1 VQERAV
7 RELTPEQER
16 AVRRRDGSLL
26 VRAGAGTG
34 KTTVLVERFVQ
45 AVIEDGVEVEQ
56 VLAITFTEKAAA
68 EMRSRV
74 RRRFLDLGRR
84 DDARAAESAWIS
96 TIHGLCARILRAHAL
111 SAGIDPA
118 FRVLDELEAERIA
131 ADAFDGALE
140 EFMGVGAT
148 AGAAADGER
157 SAPDPERSA
166 PDGER
171 SAPDPDRVEMV
182 AAYTPDRLRDMVRTA
197 YSHLRSRGERHPRLD
212 PTLPPRP
219 AGERERLDAAASA
232 ALAELAVAPGGV
244 SVERAIASIEARGPL
259 KGANAKALC
268 TDACEE
274 YREAFAAHDALEVA
288 EREHRDHTM
297 LRALLELYG
306 DRYTAA
312 KRERS
317 ALDFEDLELVARDL
331 LAGDAGLREAYSSR
345 FEHVLVDEFQ
355 DTNRLQ
361 NELLGLLSDDNLFR
375 VGDENQSIYR
385 FRNADVSVFREHWQE
400 AREAGRAESITVNF
414 RARGEIL
421 DAIDLAF
428 ERTWGEGFEPLR
440 EAPGSREPAAPVE
453 PCVDLLVVDRGRD
466 AWKELT
472 EAGDPFGEAFHGAPP
487 WRAAE
492 ARLLAKRVDEL
503 TRGGP
508 WSYGDVVILFRATT
522 AMGLFERALDERG
535 IPVHVVG
542 GRGYWGQQQV
552 ADLRHWLAAL
562 ANPLDGLALFS
573 VLASPLAGLSLD
585 AVALIGLHARRSG
598 RDPWWAVRAALDRD
612 GEESA
617 AGRALLADLPE
628 ADRGKL
634 ATFAGHFETERRIAG
649 QVSLETLIDR
659 VVTLTGYDRHLLA
672 LPGGT
677 RRMANVRKLMRMA
690 REYEADEGR
699 DLRGFID
706 AVAERDVVQAREG
719 EAPLEAEA
727 LDAVRMMTVHR
738 AKGLEFPVVCLAD
751 LGKDG
756 RDEDGQLRISEDG
769 SVGLRLANLG
779 GGAVDSTKLAQIKA
793 EGKRA
798 AEEEERR
805 IFYVAVT
812 RAQEHLVLSGATDLA
827 KRPDP
832 AELAEPMR
840 WIWRGF
846 CAGLPEQG
854 AAGGAAA
861 TGVCVDTRE
870 GRNVAVRWTLLTPAT
885 LDEVL
890 PPADRAPTTPEPE
903 QQPAYPQPLLE
914 LGLPPAPRALA
925 VSRLSYSGLEAYRR
939 CGYRFFLERTLRL
952 APVQA
957 PPGEEPPAPGLSALL
972 RGTVVHGLLERLDF
986 ARPAVPSEADVAA
999 AIELHGIEALPY
1011 DVADVRAML
1020 ERVAGSE
1027 LRERIAAARRVRTE
1041 LPFAFTLA
1049 PPGAG
1054 GRSLLI
1060 NGVVDVLADEGAR
1073 TLVVDWKSD
1082 ALGELDPEALVRADY
1097 STQRLIYA
1105 LAGLRAGAEVV
1116 EVAHC
1121 FLERPDE
1128 PAVALY
1134 ESADAERL
1142 ERELLGL
1149 AQGVVEGR
1157 FEPSAEP
1164 HFSLCAD
1171 CPGRAALC
1179 VHEPELTLR
1188 AVRQAAG
1195 GAPGA
1200 GSDFSVGTPS

>member
-1 VQERAV
+1 V
-7 RELTPEQER
+7 RELTPEQRR
-16 AVRRRDGSLL
+16 AVERRDGSLL

-45 AVIEDGVEVEQ
+45 AVVEDGAEVDR

-68 EMRSRV
+68 EMKSRV

-84 DDARAAESAWIS
+84 EDARAAESAWVS
-96 TIHGLCARILRAHAL
+96 TIHGLCARMLRAHAL

-118 FRVLDELEAERIA
+118 FRVLDELEADRIA
-131 ADAFDGALE
+131 TDAFDGALE
-140 EFMGVGAT
+140 EFMG
-148 AGAAADGER
+148 E
-157 SAPDPERSA
+157 
-166 PDGER
+166 
-171 SAPDPDRVEMV
+171 DPDRIEMV

-197 YSHLRSRGERHPRLD
+197 YSHLRSRGQRRPRLEE
-212 PTLPPRP
+212 TRPPVP
-219 AGERERLDAAASA
+219 AGEAERLEAAAAA
-232 ALAELAVAPGGV
+232 ALAELGVAGGGR
-244 SVERAIASIEARGPL
+244 SVERAIAAIEERAPL
-259 KGANAKALC
+259 PGGKAKALC
-268 TDACEE
+268 TAACDE
-274 YREAFAAHDALEVA
+274 YRDAHAAHTAYEVA

-297 LRALLELYG
+297 LRVLLELHG
-306 DRYTAA
+306 ERFERG

-317 ALDFEDLELVARDL
+317 GLDFEDLELVARDL
-331 LAGDAGLREAYSSR
+331 LAGDEGLREAYSSR

-361 NELLGLLSDDNLFR
+361 NELLALLSRGNLFR

-385 FRNADVSVFREHWQE
+385 FRNADVSVFREHWE
-400 AREAGRAESITVNF
+400 DARAAGRAESITVNF

-428 ERTWGEGFEPLR
+428 ERTWGEAFEPLR
-440 EAPGSREPAAPVE
+440 EAPGTRGATPPALPRVE
-453 PCVDLLVVDRGRD
+453 LLAVDRGRD

-472 EAGDPFGEAFHGAPP
+472 EAGDYFGESLEGAPA

-492 ARLLAKRVDEL
+492 ARLLAKRIDEL
-503 TRGGP
+503 TTAGP
-508 WSYGDVVILFRATT
+508 WSYGDVVMLFRATT
-522 AMGLFERALDERG
+522 AMGFFERALEERG

-562 ANPLDGLALFS
+562 ANPLDGLALYS
-573 VLASPLAGLSLD
+573 VLASPLGGLSLD
-585 AVALIGLHARRSG
+585 AVALIGIHARRA
-598 RDPWWAVRAALDRD
+598 RWDPWRIVRGAT
-612 GEESA
+612 GGPSA
-617 AGRALLADLPE
+617 DAPDPASALLEALPD
-628 ADRGKL
+628 ADRSRL
-634 ATFAGHFETERRIAG
+634 ATFVDRFDEERRIAG

-659 VVTLTGYDRHLLA
+659 AVTLTGYDRHLLA

-690 REYEADEGR
+690 REFEADEGR

-706 AVAERDVVQAREG
+706 AVAERDVMQAREG

-738 AKGLEFPVVCLAD
+738 AKGLEFPVVCVAD

-756 RDEDGQLRISEDG
+756 REDDGQLRISDDG

-779 GGAVDSTKLAQIKA
+779 GGAVDSTKLADIKA
-793 EGKRA
+793 QAKRA

-805 IFYVAVT
+805 IFYVAAT

-832 AELAEPMR
+832 AELSEPMR

-846 CAGLPEQG
+846 CSGLPDEG
-854 AAGGAAA
+854 AMGTCHDAY
-861 TGVCVDTRE
+861 D
-870 GRNVAVRWTLLTPAT
+870 GRDVAVRWTLCTPAT
-885 LDEVL
+885 VDEVL
-890 PPADRAPTTPEPE
+890 PAADRAPVAREPE
-903 QQPAYPQPLLE
+903 QPPSFEQPRLE

-925 VSRLSYSGLEAYRR
+925 VTRLSYSGLEAYRR
-939 CGYRFFLERTLRL
+939 CGYRFFLERSLRL
-952 APVQA
+952 PRVDA
-957 PPGEEPPAPGLSALL
+957 PPGREAPVPGLEPRL

-986 ARPAVPSEADVAA
+986 ARPVVPSDEDVAA
-999 AIELHGIEALPY
+999 AIAVHGVEAAPEE
-1011 DVADVRAML
+1011 VADVLGMV
-1020 ERVAGSE
+1020 ERVAASG
-1027 LRERIAAARRVRTE
+1027 LRQRIAAAARVRTE

-1054 GRSLLI
+1054 GRSVLI
-1060 NGVVDVLADEGAR
+1060 NGVVDVLAEEGAR

-1082 ALGELDPEALVRADY
+1082 PLGEADPEELVTGGY

-1105 LAGLRAGAEVV
+1105 LAALKAGAEVV

-1142 ERELLGL
+1142 ERELLKL
-1149 AQGVVEGR
+1149 TEGVVEGR
-1157 FEPSAEP
+1157 FAPTAEP

-1179 VHEPELTLR
+1179 VHDEELTLR
-1188 AVRQAAG
+1188 GNG
-1195 GAPGA
+1195 GL
-1200 GSDFSVGTPS
+1200 SVGTPS

>member
-1 VQERAV
+1 
-7 RELTPEQER
+7 
-16 AVRRRDGSLL
+16 
-26 VRAGAGTG
+26 
-34 KTTVLVERFVQ
+34 
-45 AVIEDGVEVEQ
+45 
-56 VLAITFTEKAAA
+56 
-68 EMRSRV
+68 
-74 RRRFLDLGRR
+74 
-84 DDARAAESAWIS
+84 
-96 TIHGLCARILRAHAL
+96 
-111 SAGIDPA
+111 
-118 FRVLDELEAERIA
+118 
-131 ADAFDGALE
+131 
-140 EFMGVGAT
+140 
-148 AGAAADGER
+148 
-157 SAPDPERSA
+157 
-166 PDGER
+166 
-171 SAPDPDRVEMV
+171 
-182 AAYTPDRLRDMVRTA
+182 
-197 YSHLRSRGERHPRLD
+197 
-212 PTLPPRP
+212 
-219 AGERERLDAAASA
+219 
-232 ALAELAVAPGGV
+232 
-244 SVERAIASIEARGPL
+244 
-259 KGANAKALC
+259 
-268 TDACEE
+268 
-274 YREAFAAHDALEVA
+274 
-288 EREHRDHTM
+288 
-297 LRALLELYG
+297 
-306 DRYTAA
+306 
-312 KRERS
+312 
-317 ALDFEDLELVARDL
+317 
-331 LAGDAGLREAYSSR
+331 
-345 FEHVLVDEFQ
+345 
-355 DTNRLQ
+355 
-361 NELLGLLSDDNLFR
+361 
-375 VGDENQSIYR
+375 GDENQSIYR
-385 FRNADVSVFREHWQE
+385 FRNADVGVFREHWE
-400 AREAGRAESITVNF
+400 SARDAGRAESITVNF
-414 RARGEIL
+414 RSRGEVL

-428 ERTWGEGFEPLR
+428 ERTWEGAFEPLR
-440 EAPGSREPAAPVE
+440 EAPGSREPAAAVE

-472 EAGDPFGEAFHGAPP
+472 DAGDPFGEAMRGAPA
-487 WRAAE
+487 WRGAE
-492 ARLLAKRVDEL
+492 ARLLAKRIDEL

-535 IPVHVVG
+535 IPAHVVG

-573 VLASPLAGLSLD
+573 VLASPLAGMSLD
-585 AVALIGLHARRSG
+585 AVALIGLHARRTHW
-598 RDPWWAVRAALDRD
+598 DPWRVVREPS
-612 GEESA
+612 EE
-617 AGRALLADLPE
+617 LLGSLPA
-628 ADRGKL
+628 ADRPKL
-634 ATFAGHFETERRIAG
+634 ATFAERFAGERRIAG

-659 VVTLTGYDRHLLA
+659 AVTRTGYDRHLLA
-672 LPGGT
+672 LPGGA

-706 AVAERDVVQAREG
+706 AVAERDVIQAREG

-756 RDEDGQLRISEDG
+756 RDDDGQLRISEDG
-769 SVGLRLANLG
+769 SVGLRLANLD
-779 GGAVDSTKLAQIKA
+779 GGAVDSTKLAGIKA
-793 EGKRA
+793 AGKLA

-812 RAQEHLVLSGATDLA
+812 RAQEHLVLSGATDLD
-827 KRPDP
+827 KRPE
-832 AELAEPMR
+832 ASELTEPMR
-840 WIWRGF
+840 WVWRGF
-846 CAGLPEQG
+846 CAGLPSEG
-854 AAGGAAA
+854 ASGLH
-861 TGVCVDTRE
+861 VDTRE
-870 GRNVAVRWTLLTPAT
+870 GRDVHVAWTLLRPAT

-890 PPADRAPTTPEPE
+890 PAADRAPAPVELE
-903 QQPAYPQPLLE
+903 QQPAYEQPLLE

-952 APVQA
+952 APAALPPDAA
-957 PPGEEPPAPGLSALL
+957 PEPEPPLPGLSPRL
-972 RGTVVHGLLERLDF
+972 RGTVVHELLERLDF
-986 ARPAVPSEADVAA
+986 ARPATPSDAEVAA
-999 AIELHGIEALPY
+999 AIELHGVEALPEQ
-1011 DVADVRAML
+1011 VADVRRMV

-1027 LRERIAAARRVRTE
+1027 LRARIAGAARVRAE

-1082 ALGELDPEALVRADY
+1082 PLGDADPEALVREHY
-1097 STQRLIYA
+1097 STQRIIYA
-1105 LAGLRAGAEVV
+1105 LAALRAGAEVV

-1179 VHEPELTLR
+1179 VHEPELTMR
-1188 AVRQAAG
+1188 AVRQAGG

>member
-1 VQERAV
+1 M
-7 RELTPEQER
+7 RELTPEQR
-16 AVRRRDGSLL
+16 LAVERRDGSLL

-45 AVIEDGVEVEQ
+45 AVVEDGTEVDQ

-68 EMRSRV
+68 EMKSRV
-74 RRRFLDLGRR
+74 RRRFLELGRR
-84 DDARAAESAWIS
+84 EDARAAESAWVS

-118 FRVLDELEAERIA
+118 FRVLDEVDSERIA

-140 EFMGVGAT
+140 EFMG
-148 AGAAADGER
+148 E
-157 SAPDPERSA
+157 DPARI
-166 PDGER
+166 
-171 SAPDPDRVEMV
+171 EMV
-182 AAYTPDRLRDMVRTA
+182 AAYTPDKLRDMVRTA
-197 YSHLRSRGERHPRLD
+197 YGHLRSRGERRPRL
-212 PTLPPRP
+212 PETFPPVP
-219 AGERERLDAAASA
+219 AGEADRLQDAARA
-232 ALAELAVAPGGV
+232 ALAELGVGGGGRT
-244 SVERAIASIEARGPL
+244 VEKAIAAMEGLEPLPRG
-259 KGANAKALC
+259 NAKALC
-268 TDACEE
+268 TPACDE
-274 YREAFAAHDALEVA
+274 YREAHAAHTTHEVA

-297 LRALLELYG
+297 LRSLLELYG
-306 DRYTAA
+306 DRYEGR
-312 KRERS
+312 KRDRS

-331 LAGDAGLREAYSSR
+331 LAGDEGLREAYSSR

-361 NELLGLLSDDNLFR
+361 NELLALLSRDNLFR

-385 FRNADVSVFREHWQE
+385 FRNADVTVFREHWEE
-400 AREAGRAESITVNF
+400 ARAAGRAESITVNF

-421 DAIDLAF
+421 DAFDLAF
-428 ERTWGEGFEPLR
+428 ERTWGDAFEPLR
-440 EAPGSREPAAPVE
+440 EAPGTREAGGRDEPRVE
-453 PCVDLLVVDRGRD
+453 LLAVDRARD

-472 EAGDPFGEAFHGAPP
+472 DTGDFFGESLHSAPA

-492 ARLLAKRVDEL
+492 ARLLAKRIDEL
-503 TRGGP
+503 TSEGG

-522 AMGLFERALDERG
+522 AMGFFERALDERN

-562 ANPLDGLALFS
+562 ANPLDGLALYS
-573 VLASPLAGLSLD
+573 VLASPLGGLSLD
-585 AVALIGLHARRSG
+585 GVALIGLHARRLR
-598 RDPWWAVRAALDRD
+598 RDPFWIVREPPDELAAALP
-612 GEESA
+612 A
-617 AGRALLADLPE
+617 
-628 ADRGKL
+628 ADRSKL
-634 ATFAGHFETERRIAG
+634 ATFVERFEGERRIAG

-659 VVTLTGYDRHLLA
+659 AVTLTAYDRHLLA

-690 REYEADEGR
+690 REFEADEGR

-706 AVAERDVVQAREG
+706 AVAERDVIQAREG

-727 LDAVRMMTVHR
+727 LGVRMMTVHR

-756 RDEDGQLRISEDG
+756 REDDGQLRISDDG
-769 SVGLRLANLG
+769 NVGLRLARLG
-779 GGAVDSTKLAQIKA
+779 GGAVDSTRLADIKA
-793 EGKRA
+793 QAKRA

-805 IFYVAVT
+805 IFYVAAT
-812 RAQEHLVLSGATDLA
+812 RAKEHLVLSGATDLG
-827 KRPDP
+827 KRPEP
-832 AELAEPMR
+832 AELSEPMR

-846 CAGLPEQG
+846 CESLPNEG
-854 AAGGAAA
+854 A
-861 TGVCVDTRE
+861 TGIALDTYE
-870 GRNVAVRWTLLTPAT
+870 GRGVAVRWTRLSPETV
-885 LDEVL
+885 DELL
-890 PPADRAPTTPEPE
+890 PPADRAPVAAVTEEEPSFE
-903 QQPAYPQPLLE
+903 QPLLE

-925 VSRLSYSGLEAYRR
+925 VSRLSYSGLEDYRR
-939 CGYRFFLERTLRL
+939 CGYRFFLERSLRL
-952 APVQA
+952 PKVAAPQGGGA
-957 PPGEEPPAPGLSALL
+957 AGGGEPLGTGLEPRL

-986 ARPAVPSEADVAA
+986 ARPAVPSDTDIAA
-999 AIELHGIEALPY
+999 AIEHEGAEALP
-1011 DVADVRAML
+1011 DHVGDIRAMV

-1027 LRERIAAARRVRTE
+1027 LRGRIAAARRVRTE
-1041 LPFAFTLA
+1041 LPFAFTLT

-1060 NGVVDVLADEGAR
+1060 NGVVDVLAEEGAR

-1082 ALGELDPEALVRADY
+1082 PLGEADPEALVAAGY

-1105 LAGLRAGAEVV
+1105 LAALRSGAEVV
-1116 EVAHC
+1116 EVVHC
-1121 FLERPDE
+1121 FLEQPDE

-1134 ESADAERL
+1134 ESGDAERL
-1142 ERELLGL
+1142 ERELLTL

-1164 HFSLCAD
+1164 HFALCAD

-1179 VHEPELTLR
+1179 VHDEALTKRL
-1188 AVRQAAG
+1188 
-1195 GAPGA
+1195 
-1200 GSDFSVGTPS
+1200 SVGTSS

>member
-7 RELTPEQER
+7 RELTSEQQR
-16 AVRRRDGSLL
+16 AVERRDGSLL

-45 AVIEDGVEVEQ
+45 AVVEDGTEVER

-68 EMRSRV
+68 EMKSRV
-74 RRRFLDLGRR
+74 RRRFLELGRR
-84 DDARAAESAWIS
+84 EDARAAESAWVS

-140 EFMGVGAT
+140 EFMGT
-148 AGAAADGER
+148 D
-157 SAPDPERSA
+157 S
-166 PDGER
+166 
-171 SAPDPDRVEMV
+171 DRIEMV
-182 AAYTPDRLRDMVRTA
+182 AAYTPDRLRDMVATA
-197 YSHLRSRGERHPRLD
+197 YSHLRSRGQRSPRLEE
-212 PTLPPRP
+212 TFPPVP
-219 AGERERLDAAASA
+219 AGEADRLEDAARA
-232 ALAELAVAPGGV
+232 ALAELAMAGGGKT
-244 SVERAIASIEARGPL
+244 VEKAIESIEERCEW
-259 KGANAKALC
+259 KGRAKALE
-268 TDACEE
+268 TPACEE
-274 YREAFAAHDALEVA
+274 YREALAAYRTLEVA

-306 DRYTAA
+306 DRYARG
-312 KRERS
+312 KRDRS
-317 ALDFEDLELVARDL
+317 ALDFEDLELIARDL
-331 LAGDAGLREAYSSR
+331 LAGDEGLREAYSSR

-361 NELLGLLSDDNLFR
+361 NELLALLSRGNLFR

-385 FRNADVSVFREHWQE
+385 FRNADVSVFREHWEE
-400 AREAGRAESITVNF
+400 AGREGRAESITVNF

-428 ERTWGEGFEPLR
+428 ERTWGEAFEPLR
-440 EAPGSREPAAPVE
+440 EAPGSRDPAARVA
-453 PCVDLLVVDRGRD
+453 PCVELLAVDRARD

-472 EAGDPFGEAFHGAPP
+472 EGGEYFGESLTGAPA

-503 TRGGP
+503 TRDGP
-508 WSYGDVVILFRATT
+508 WSYGDVVLLFRATT

-552 ADLRHWLAAL
+552 ADLRQWLAAL
-562 ANPLDGLALFS
+562 ANPLDGLALYS

-585 AVALIGLHARRSG
+585 AVALIGLHARPT
-598 RDPWWAVRAALDRD
+598 RDPFRLIREPTEELLD
-612 GEESA
+612 S
-617 AGRALLADLPE
+617 LPDQ
-628 ADRGKL
+628 DRL
-634 ATFAGHFETERRIAG
+634 RMATFVERFQGERRIAG

-659 VVTLTGYDRHLLA
+659 AVTLTGYDRHLLA
-672 LPGGT
+672 LAGGT

-690 REYEADEGR
+690 REFEADEGR
-699 DLRGFID
+699 DLRAFID
-706 AVAERDVVQAREG
+706 AIAERDVIQAREG

-738 AKGLEFPVVCLAD
+738 AKGLEFPVVCVAD

-756 RDEDGQLRISEDG
+756 REDDGRLRISDDG

-779 GGAVDSTKLAQIKA
+779 GGAVDSTRLADIKA
-793 EGKRA
+793 QAKRA

-805 IFYVAVT
+805 IFYVAAT
-812 RAQEHLVLSGATDLA
+812 RAQQHLVLSGATDLG
-827 KRPDP
+827 KRPEP
-832 AELAEPMR
+832 GELCEPMR

-846 CAGLPEQG
+846 CAGLPTEG
-854 AAGGAAA
+854 A
-861 TGVCVDTRE
+861 TGVEVDSYE
-870 GRNVAVRWTLLTPAT
+870 GRDVAVRWTRCTPAT
-885 LDEVL
+885 VDEVL
-890 PPADRAPTTPEPE
+890 PAADRAPVRAEPE
-903 QQPAYPQPLLE
+903 QRPSFEQPRLE

-925 VSRLSYSGLEAYRR
+925 VSRLSYSGLEDYRR
-939 CGYRFFLERTLRL
+939 CGYRFFLERSLRL
-952 APVQA
+952 AKVDRPAGGEA
-957 PPGEEPPAPGLSALL
+957 PAGGGLEPRL

-986 ARPAVPSEADVAA
+986 ARPVVPSDLDIAEAIRREGAEV
-999 AIELHGIEALPY
+999 LP
-1011 DVADVRAML
+1011 DHVADIRGMV
-1020 ERVAGSE
+1020 ERVAGSG
-1027 LRERIAAARRVRTE
+1027 LRERIAAADRVRTE

-1060 NGVVDVLADEGAR
+1060 NGVVDVLAEEGGR

-1082 ALGELDPEALVRADY
+1082 PLGEADPEALVASAY

-1105 LAGLRAGAEVV
+1105 LAALKAGAEVV

-1128 PAVALY
+1128 PAVALC

-1142 ERELLGL
+1142 ERELLGV

-1164 HFSLCAD
+1164 HFALCAD

-1179 VHEPELTLR
+1179 VHESDLTLR
-1188 AVRQAAG
+1188 
-1195 GAPGA
+1195 
-1200 GSDFSVGTPS
+1200 FSVGTPS

>member
-1 VQERAV
+1 VSG
-7 RELTPEQER
+7 LTPEQRR
-16 AVRRRDGSLL
+16 AVERRDASLL

-34 KTTVLVERFVQ
+34 KTTVLVERFVE
-45 AVIEDGVEVEQ
+45 AVTEDGAEVEQ

-68 EMRSRV
+68 EMKSRV
-74 RRRFLDLGRR
+74 RRRFLKLGRR
-84 DDARAAESAWIS
+84 EDARAAESAWVS
-96 TIHGLCARILRAHAL
+96 TIHGLCSRILRAHAL
-111 SAGIDPA
+111 SAGVDPD
-118 FRVLDELEAERIA
+118 FRVLDEVDAERLA
-131 ADAFDGALE
+131 TDAFDGALE
-140 EFMGVGAT
+140 EFMGVGDT
-148 AGAAADGER
+148 E
-157 SAPDPERSA
+157 
-166 PDGER
+166 
-171 SAPDPDRVEMV
+171 RVEMV

-197 YSHLRSRGERHPRLD
+197 YSHLRSRGERHPRLEE
-212 PTLPPRP
+212 TLPPQP
-219 AGERERLDAAASA
+219 AGEADRLEAAARA
-232 ALAELAVAPGGV
+232 ALTELAVAPGGV
-244 SVERAIASIEARGPL
+244 TVERAVESIDSRSEI
-259 KGANAKALC
+259 KGKAKALD
-268 TDACEE
+268 THTCEE
-274 YREAFAAHDALEVA
+274 YREALAAYRTLEVA

-297 LRALLELYG
+297 LRVLLELYG
-306 DRYTAA
+306 ERYAGS

-331 LAGDAGLREAYSSR
+331 LAGDEGLREAYSSR

-361 NELLGLLSDDNLFR
+361 NQLLGLLSRGNLFR

-385 FRNADVSVFREHWQE
+385 FRNADVSVFREHWRDAQQ
-400 AREAGRAESITVNF
+400 AGRAESITVNF
-414 RARGEIL
+414 RSRGEVL

-428 ERTWGEGFEPLR
+428 ERTWGDSFEPLR
-440 EAPGSREPAAPVE
+440 EAPGSREPASPVE

-466 AWKELT
+466 AWKEFT
-472 EAGDPFGEAFHGAPP
+472 EQGDPFGEALHGAPA

-508 WSYGDVVILFRATT
+508 WSYGDVVLLFRATT

-562 ANPLDGLALFS
+562 ANPLDGLALYS

-585 AVALIGLHARRSG
+585 ALALIGLYARRS
-598 RDPWWAVRAALDRD
+598 RWDPWRMVREPPEELARSLPGPDRPKL
-612 GEESA
+612 
-617 AGRALLADLPE
+617 RAFVDRFE
-628 ADRGKL
+628 A
-634 ATFAGHFETERRIAG
+634 ERRIVG

-659 VVTLTGYDRHLLA
+659 AVTSTGYDRHLLA

-690 REYEADEGR
+690 RQYEVDEGR

-706 AVAERDVVQAREG
+706 AVAERDVIQAREG

-756 RDEDGQLRISEDG
+756 RDDDGQLRISEDG

-779 GGAVDSTKLAQIKA
+779 GGAVDSTKLAEIKA

-827 KRPDP
+827 KRPEP
-832 AELAEPMR
+832 AELSEPMR

-846 CAGLPEQG
+846 CAGLPS
-854 AAGGAAA
+854 GGA
-861 TGVCVDTRE
+861 TGIEVDNNE
-870 GRNVAVRWTLLTPAT
+870 GRAVAVRWTLCTPT
-885 LDEVL
+885 TVDEVL
-890 PPADRAPTTPEPE
+890 PAADRAPAAPEAAAE
-903 QQPAYPQPLLE
+903 PAYEQPLLE

-925 VSRLSYSGLEAYRR
+925 VSRLSYSGIEAYRR
-939 CGYRFFLERTLRL
+939 CGYRFFLERTLKL
-952 APVQA
+952 SPADA
-957 PPGEEPPAPGLSALL
+957 PPGEEPARPGMSALL
-972 RGTVVHGLLERLDF
+972 RGTVVHGLLELLDF
-986 ARPAVPSEADVAA
+986 GQPAVPSDADIGA
-999 AIELHGIEALPY
+999 AIERHGVEALPD
-1011 DVADVRAML
+1011 DVADIRAML
-1020 ERVAGSE
+1020 EGVAASQ
-1027 LRERIAAARRVRTE
+1027 LRERISEAGRIRVE
-1041 LPFAFTLA
+1041 LPFAFTLDV
-1049 PPGAG
+1049 GN
-1054 GRSLLI
+1054 RSLLV
-1060 NGVVDVLADEGAR
+1060 NGVVDVLAHEGAR

-1082 ALGELDPEALVRADY
+1082 ALGEREPEEVTGEDY
-1097 STQRLIYA
+1097 STQRIIYA
-1105 LAGLRAGAEVV
+1105 LAALRAGAERV
-1116 EVAHC
+1116 EVVHC
-1121 FLERPDE
+1121 YLERPDQ
-1128 PAVALY
+1128 PAVAHY
-1134 ESADAERL
+1134 EAADVERL
-1142 ERELLGL
+1142 EQQLLAL
-1149 AQGVVEGR
+1149 ARGVVDGR
-1157 FEPSAEP
+1157 FEPSPEP

-1188 AVRQAAG
+1188 AVPQAG
-1195 GAPGA
+1195 GVAHGA
-1200 GSDFSVGTPS
+1200 GSDSSVGTPS

>member
-1 VQERAV
+1 VQERTV
-7 RELTPEQER
+7 SELTPEQTR
-16 AVRRRDGSLL
+16 AVERRDGSLL

-45 AVIEDGVEVEQ
+45 AVTEDGAEVEQ

-68 EMRSRV
+68 EMKSRV
-74 RRRFLDLGRR
+74 RRRFLELGRR
-84 DDARAAESAWIS
+84 DDARAAESAWVS
-96 TIHGLCARILRAHAL
+96 TIHGLCSRILRAHAL
-111 SAGIDPA
+111 SAGIDPD
-118 FRVLDELEAERIA
+118 FRVLDEIDAERIA

-140 EFMGVGAT
+140 EFMGVGDT
-148 AGAAADGER
+148 E
-157 SAPDPERSA
+157 
-166 PDGER
+166 
-171 SAPDPDRVEMV
+171 RVEMV

-197 YSHLRSRGERHPRLD
+197 YSHLRSRGERRPRLEE
-212 PTLPPRP
+212 TLPPQS
-219 AGERERLDAAASA
+219 AGEEERLEAASRT
-232 ALAELAVAPGGV
+232 ALAELALAGGGV
-244 SVERAIASIEARGPL
+244 TVERAIESIQARTEI
-259 KGANAKALC
+259 KGKAKALDSD
-268 TDACEE
+268 TCEE
-274 YREAFAAHDALEVA
+274 YRAALAAYRTLEVA

-297 LRALLELYG
+297 LRVLLELYG
-306 DRYTAA
+306 RRYADA

-317 ALDFEDLELVARDL
+317 GLDFEDLELVARDL
-331 LAGDAGLREAYSSR
+331 LDGDEGLREGYSSR

-361 NELLGLLSDDNLFR
+361 NQLLGLLSRGNLFR

-385 FRNADVSVFREHWQE
+385 FRNADVSVFREHWE
-400 AREAGRAESITVNF
+400 AAQVAARAESITVNF
-414 RARGEIL
+414 RARGEVL

-428 ERTWGEGFEPLR
+428 ERTWGSSFEPLR
-440 EAPGSREPAAPVE
+440 EAPGSREPAAPVQ

-472 EAGDPFGEAFHGAPP
+472 EQADPFGESLHGAPP

-503 TRGGP
+503 TSDPRSPAGMGQGAGGP
-508 WSYGDVVILFRATT
+508 WSYGDLVILFRATT

-552 ADLRHWLAAL
+552 ADLRNWLAAL
-562 ANPLDGLALFS
+562 ANPLDGLALYS

-585 AVALIGLHARRSG
+585 AVALIGLHARRS
-598 RDPWWAVRAALDRD
+598 RWDPWRMVREPTEELAGSLPDRD
-612 GEESA
+612 RPKLSA
-617 AGRALLADLPE
+617 FVDRFE
-628 ADRGKL
+628 A
-634 ATFAGHFETERRIAG
+634 ERRIAG

-659 VVTLTGYDRHLLA
+659 AVTLTGYDRHLLA

-690 REYEADEGR
+690 RQYETDQGR

-706 AVAERDVVQAREG
+706 AVAERDVIQAREG

-738 AKGLEFPVVCLAD
+738 AKGLEFPVVCVAD

-756 RDEDGQLRISEDG
+756 RDDDGQLRISEDG
-769 SVGLRLANLG
+769 SIGLRLANLG
-779 GGAVDSTKLAQIKA
+779 GGAVDSTKLADIKA
-793 EGKRA
+793 KGKRA

-827 KRPDP
+827 KRPEP
-832 AELAEPMR
+832 AELTEPMR

-846 CAGLPEQG
+846 CAGLPAEG
-854 AAGGAAA
+854 AS
-861 TGVCVDTRE
+861 GVQMDSRE
-870 GRNVAVRWTLLTPAT
+870 GREVAVSWRLCTPAT
-885 LDEVL
+885 VDEVL
-890 PPADRAPTTPEPE
+890 PAADRAPAAPEAEPEP
-903 QQPAYPQPLLE
+903 AYEQPLLE

-939 CGYRFFLERTLRL
+939 CGYRFFLEKTLKL
-952 APVQA
+952 SPVDA
-957 PPGEEPPAPGLSALL
+957 PPGEEPSGPGLSALL
-972 RGTVVHGLLERLDF
+972 RGTVVHGLLESLDF
-986 ARPAVPSEADVAA
+986 GSLAVPSEADVAA
-999 AIELHGIEALPY
+999 AIELHGVEALP
-1011 DVADVRAML
+1011 ADVGDIRTMV
-1020 ERVAGSE
+1020 ERVAASH
-1027 LRERIAAARRVRTE
+1027 LRERIADAQRVRTE
-1041 LPFAFTLA
+1041 LPFAFTLR
-1049 PPGAG
+1049 PPGVG

-1060 NGVVDVLADEGAR
+1060 NGVVDLLADEGAR

-1082 ALGELDPEALVRADY
+1082 ALGELEPEAVVGAGY

-1105 LAGLRAGAEVV
+1105 LAALRDGAEVV
-1116 EVAHC
+1116 EVVHC

-1134 ESADAERL
+1134 EAADMERV

-1149 AQGVVEGR
+1149 VRGVVEGR

-1179 VHEPELTLR
+1179 VHEPDLTLR
-1188 AVRQAAG
+1188 AVSQAG
-1195 GAPGA
+1195 GAAPGA
-1200 GSDFSVGTPS
+1200 GSGSSVQAPS